1 MKFVKNISRS
11 VFKFSYPVQ
20 GSFNLGE
27 ICPIGAPLEVVPGDE
42 FKANIAMVI
51 RMATPIAPIMGDID
65 AEITAHFVPLR
76 LIGNANYGDISFNG
90 NSYKNNNSYKFF
102 EKLISNGLGNPTDW
116 QQTNHELLTA
126 EKAKWTPSVARSQN
140 YTTIG
145 EALGLGLGRNTTGL
159 SLDVLAYPLYG
170 YNLIYAERFRNQ
182 DVEAYKTDLA
192 RVSNRYG
199 FAGSPNDQA
208 DDDDYKGTY
217 NQCLSVAYKHGD
229 YFTNA
234 KPSPQ
239 KGGPVELPLG
249 NLAPVKIATE
259 DPTAAHS
266 GVSYALTVEG
276 DAKDQN
282 GVFNL
287 YNPSYGNDI
296 ALANAAD
303 FENSEVATLASVYTD
318 LSAATAATI
327 NQFIEAYNIQALLM
341 NDVKGTRYFDII
353 VNHFGIQNEDIK
365 LYIPQLLSYKNIQIN
380 ISPVVQQSGSA
391 ENAGSDTQQGNF
403 LGTTGGY
410 SFTPTKGAL
419 VSNAFGEFGYIY
431 FLIVA
436 RHKRT
441 YGQGIPKLFL
451 RSKRFDFFFPEL
463 GRIGYQPILTKELIA
478 DAVSPHGEEVF
489 GYIPAWEEIRR
500 VGFGQTF
507 GFLNPNK
514 DNSLDYWTLTEQL
527 PKTSYP
533 TLSISFLKEDR
544 ANLARALTI
553 SDQGPDFIFDAV
565 IYGTKSTLVPI
576 GSDPKLWLK

>member
-42 FKANIAMVI
+42 FKANMAMVI

-76 LIGNANYGDISFNG
+76 LIGNSNYGDITFNG

-126 EKAKWTPSVARSQN
+126 ETVKWIPYRARAQQ

-145 EALGLGLGRNTTGL
+145 EALGLGLGRNTVGL
-159 SLDVLAYPLYG
+159 GIDVLAYPLYG
-170 YNLIYAERFRNQ
+170 YNLIYTERFRNQ
-182 DVEAYKTDLA
+182 DVEAYKTDLK

-199 FAGSPNDQA
+199 FAGSPEDTA
-208 DDDDYKGTY
+208 DDANITGTY

-249 NLAPVKIATE
+249 NIAPVKVDLETGS
-259 DPTAAHS
+259 TS
-266 GVSYALTVEG
+266 
-276 DAKDQN
+276 N
-282 GVFNL
+282 GVKYAVVFDGDMKDLNNTVNL
-287 YNPSYGNDI
+287 YNPEFQGNI
-296 ALANAAD
+296 GVANEAD
-303 FENSEVATLASVYTD
+303 MAQNTYNDTASLYTD

-341 NDVKGTRYFDII
+341 NDIKGTRYFDII

-365 LYIPQLLSYKNIQIN
+365 LYIPQLLSYKRIQIN

-391 ENAGSDTQQGNF
+391 ENAGSETQQGNF

-463 GRIGYQPILTKELIA
+463 GRIGYQPILIKELIA
-478 DAVSPHGEEVF
+478 DAISPHGEDVF
-489 GYIPAWEEIRR
+489 GYIPAWEELRR

-514 DNSLDYWTLTEQL
+514 DNSLDYWTLTEEL
-527 PKTSYP
+527 PTDSYP
-533 TLSISFLKEDR
+533 TLSMSFLKEDR
-544 ANLARALTI
+544 SNLARALTI
-553 SDQGPDFIFDAV
+553 GDQGPDFIFDAV

-576 GSDPKLWLK
+576 GTDPRLWLK